1 MLFFIV
7 IFYFFITTIII
18 IIIAI
23 ISIVIRL
30 LYVRDT
36 GSSWE
41 SSEAVTISPNSRYI
55 SLGNKEMFSMKTFRI
70 VVAIV
75 LTRWYTATMNTGTT
89 SKYQTILK

>member
-1 MLFFIV
+1 LLFFIV

-18 IIIAI
+18 IIAI
-23 ISIVIRL
+23 IIIVIRL

-36 GSSWE
+36 GSSRE

-55 SLGNKEMFSMKTFRI
+55 SLGNKEMYSMKTFRI

-89 SKYQTILK
+89 SKYPTILK

>member
-18 IIIAI
+18 IIAI
-23 ISIVIRL
+23 IIIVIRL

-36 GSSWE
+36 GSSRE

-55 SLGNKEMFSMKTFRI
+55 SLGNKEMYSMKTFRI

-89 SKYQTILK
+89 SKYPTILK